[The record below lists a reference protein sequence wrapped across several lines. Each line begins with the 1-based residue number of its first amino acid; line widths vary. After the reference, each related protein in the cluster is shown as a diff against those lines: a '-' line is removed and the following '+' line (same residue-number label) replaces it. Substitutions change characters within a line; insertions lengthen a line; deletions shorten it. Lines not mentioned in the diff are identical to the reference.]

1 VVSHK
6 LSGDGQNQAFEIR
19 PGRLPGVRKIAVLRA
34 SAMGDFIFSLPALEA
49 LRGAYPEAEIVL
61 LARRWHAEFLE
72 GRPGSIDRVVVVP
85 SITGVNDDPGANQ
98 DPSALERFLRAMR
111 REHFDVAIQLHGGG
125 RYSNPFVLHLGAK
138 VTVGMRTEDAPLLDR
153 WIPYIYYQPEI
164 LRTLEVVGLVG
175 GRTEN
180 LEPRLAVTERD
191 LQESLA
197 AVPQT
202 QKPLAALHPGAGD
215 PRRRWPPEKFAEV
228 GNALAAASALVVVT
242 GTRPERHL
250 VEAVRANMSGAAE
263 DLCDRLSLGGLAGL
277 FSRCRVVVSNDSG
290 PLHLAAASGAAT
302 AGIYWCGNLI
312 NAEPI
317 TRARHRAA
325 LSWQLACSL
334 CGANCTVDRCDHL
347 VSYVTGVPVA
357 EVRDPAL
364 ELLATQ
370 AYRPAV
376 ETAAT

>member
-1 VVSHK
+1 
-6 LSGDGQNQAFEIR
+6 
-19 PGRLPGVRKIAVLRA
+19 
-34 SAMGDFIFSLPALEA
+34 MFSLPSLEA
-49 LRGAYPEAEIVL
+49 LRAAYPEAEIIL
-61 LARRWHAEFLE
+61 LGRPWHAEFLE
-72 GRPGSIDRVVVVP
+72 GRRGPIDRVVVVP
-85 SITGVNDDPGANQ
+85 AITGVNDDPDANQ
-98 DPSALERFLRAMR
+98 DPSALERFLRAMQ
-111 REHFDVAIQLHGGG
+111 REHFDIAIQLHGGG
-125 RYSNPFVLHLGAK
+125 RYSNPFVLHSGAK
-138 VTVGMRTEDAPLLDR
+138 VTVGMRTEDAPPLDR
-153 WIPYIYYQPEI
+153 WIPYVYYQPEI

-202 QKPLAALHPGAGD
+202 QKPLAALHPGASD
-215 PRRRWPPEKFAEV
+215 PRRRWPAEKFAEV
-228 GNALAAASALVVVT
+228 GDALAVAGAHVVVT
-242 GTRPERHL
+242 GTAPERQL
-250 VEAVRANMSGAAE
+250 VEAVRTNMSGAAE
-263 DLCDRLSLGGLAGL
+263 DVCDRLSLGGLAGL

-317 TRARHRAA
+317 TRTRHRAA
-325 LSWQLACSL
+325 LSWQLECSL

-347 VSYVTGVPVA
+347 VSYVAGVPVE

-370 AYRPAV
+370 AYRRPGFARHPGV
-376 ETAAT
+376 PLGG